1 LETETAIQDL
11 IDSIDFYYDPDIDY
25 PDEIHE
31 KQAVLIA
38 ASTNNSNLLNYRHQA
53 DTLNIYQI
61 LKSNGYDDD
70 HIILII
76 ADDITNRLSNKS
88 SEVRVS
94 PNGENLYHDITID
107 YNLKDIS
114 SSDLCDILIGNQS
127 ENLKVAAN
135 SEKPPVLTGDSE
147 TDIFIFWSGHGSN
160 INDDETNGYLSWG
173 GKKPNKGESRNLTK
187 EMLKNTIRKM
197 HEKNMYRKMFFML
210 ESCYAKSIANV
221 IESEKFPGILCMA
234 ASNGKEKAFA
244 DSYNSSLR
252 TYMTNRFTHNFLE
265 NYSRDISFKDLY
277 EKTAKATT
285 GSHVQIL
292 NTKFYGQLSLE
303 YPAEFFE
310 YDFTN

>member
-1 LETETAIQDL
+1 MTSARLDVTEILPFNPAASLNPTLFAVTVWKTETAIQDL

-135 SEKPPVLTGDSE
+135 SEKPPGLTGDSE

-173 GKKPNKGESRNLTK
+173 
-187 EMLKNTIRKM
+187 
-197 HEKNMYRKMFFML
+197 
-210 ESCYAKSIANV
+210 
-221 IESEKFPGILCMA
+221 
-234 ASNGKEKAFA
+234 GKEKAFA